1 VKNALNT
8 TPQKASRRIVRSLN
22 IRFLVFQKRN
32 NCNSSKDGSIVM
44 VFIFAAHH
52 CISYLKGTASLNG
65 KPLVS
70 IVSAGMSKFGKHG
83 GLLAREIF
91 SVAAKEAFSRCPK
104 LEPKSDIK
112 AMFIG
117 HMGEAYEHQGH
128 MAATV
133 ADWAGLTGVPA
144 TRTESA
150 CASSGAALRAGIYAT
165 MSGLAD
171 VVLVGGVE
179 KMTHR
184 TTVEVTEYLAMAS
197 GYPFEQWHGITF
209 PGLFAMMATA
219 HMYAYGTTEEQMALA
234 AVKNHYH
241 GSLNP
246 KAHIQKEITLE
257 TVMASRY
264 VAWPIKL
271 YDCSLI
277 TDGASCIVLTRPE
290 LASKFTDTPVHIIGS
305 GQASDT
311 IGLYER
317 KSLTSLNA
325 TKLAAKEAY
334 KMANTRPDDL
344 NLAEVHDCFTIA
356 ELMAYEDL
364 GFCPVGSGGKLV
376 ESGETR
382 LGGRLPINTSGGLK
396 AKGHP
401 VGATGTA
408 QAYEMYLQ
416 LTGQAENR
424 QVKDAIVGLTH
435 NVGGSGA
442 TAAVHIYRR
451 DI

>member
-1 VKNALNT
+1 LE
-8 TPQKASRRIVRSLN
+8 S
-22 IRFLVFQKRN
+22 KRGT
-32 NCNSSKDGSIVM
+32 SG
-44 VFIFAAHH
+44 
-52 CISYLKGTASLNG
+52 LKG

-70 IVSAGMSKFGKHG
+70 IIGAGMSKFGKRD

-91 SVAAKEAFSRCPK
+91 AEAASEAFSRCPK
-104 LEPKSDIK
+104 LDPKRDIK

-128 MAATV
+128 MGAAV
-133 ADWAGLTGVPA
+133 ADWAGLTGVAA

-150 CASSGAALRAGIYAT
+150 CASSGVALRSGIYAA

-184 TTVEVTEYLAMAS
+184 TTAEVTEYLAMAS
-197 GYPFEQWHGITF
+197 DYPFEQWHGITF

-219 HMYAYGTTEEQMALA
+219 HMHKYGTTEEQMTSV

-246 KAHIQKEITLE
+246 KAHMQKEITLQ
-257 TVMASRY
+257 TAMASRY
-264 VAWPIKL
+264 VAWPLKL

-277 TDGASCIVLTRPE
+277 TDGASCIIITRPE
-290 LASKFTDTPVHIIGS
+290 LASKYTDEPVHIVGS

-311 IGLYER
+311 IGLYQR
-317 KSLTSLNA
+317 QSLTSLNA
-325 TKLAAKEAY
+325 TKLAAKTAY
-334 KMANTRPDDL
+334 EMAAVKPRDID
-344 NLAEVHDCFTIA
+344 LAEVHDCFTIA

-364 GFCPVGSGGKLV
+364 GFCPVGASGKLV

-382 LGGRLPINTSGGLK
+382 LDGRLPINTSGGLK
-396 AKGHP
+396 SKGHP

-408 QAYEMYLQ
+408 QAYEIYMQ
-416 LTGQAENR
+416 LTGQAGRR
-424 QVKDAIVGLTH
+424 QVKDAKLGLTH

-451 DI
+451 EG